1 MATTVTRTAVLQLAA
16 IAAHPGPVH
25 ERAQALLVELH
36 NHIPFDGAWMALA
49 EPGGAGY
56 TSLASTDLEVSSVR
70 YLSGPQMARDI
81 ELTGADRARPP
92 TSLSDMHWSSSDLQ
106 TWAECLLPA
115 GFHETLSAALFADG
129 GRHVGF
135 VTVLFQSTEPPSQTV
150 RRQLARVLPGLASG
164 IDPVRALAAAAALIS
179 GARAGVVLLPEHG
192 VICLPG
198 LCDDELLAA
207 GSALIAAARDAVS
220 EGSNYVSF
228 LWPRGSR
235 RSPDSYVRVTVL
247 PCERDLVTVACG
259 VVVLSPAP
267 RLRGLTPRE
276 LEVLG
281 HVIEGCSNFEIARA
295 LGLAPRS
302 VAAHIEHILFK
313 LDAPSRTLAAVRA
326 ERAGLYVPLA
336 RAGAE

>member
-1 MATTVTRTAVLQLAA
+1 MTRTGALQLAA
-16 IAAHPGPVH
+16 IATRPGPVH
-25 ERAQALLVELH
+25 ERAQAMLDELR
-36 NHIPFDGAWMALA
+36 NQIPFDGAWMALA
-49 EPGGAGY
+49 EPGGTGY
-56 TSLASTDLEVSSVR
+56 TSIASTDLEASSVR

-92 TSLSDMHWSSSDLQ
+92 TSLSDMPSSSRDLQ
-106 TWAECLLPA
+106 TWSECLLPA
-115 GFHETLSAALFADG
+115 GFHETLSAALFEDG

-135 VTVLFQSTEPPSQTV
+135 VTVLFQSTDPPSRAV
-150 RRQLARVLPGLASG
+150 RRQFARVLPRLAAG
-164 IDPVRALAAAAALIS
+164 IDPIRALEAATSLIG
-179 GARAGVVLLPEHG
+179 GARAGVVLLPDQG
-192 VICLPG
+192 VVGLPG
-198 LCDDELLAA
+198 LADDELLTA

-220 EGSNYVSF
+220 EWSNPASF

-235 RSPDSYVRVTVL
+235 QSPDGYVRVTVL
-247 PCERDLVTVACG
+247 PCGRDLDTVACG

-281 HVIEGCSNFEIARA
+281 HVIEGCSNLEIARA
-295 LGLAPRS
+295 LRVAPRTI
-302 VAAHIEHILFK
+302 AAHLEHILVK

-336 RAGAE
+336 RAGTA